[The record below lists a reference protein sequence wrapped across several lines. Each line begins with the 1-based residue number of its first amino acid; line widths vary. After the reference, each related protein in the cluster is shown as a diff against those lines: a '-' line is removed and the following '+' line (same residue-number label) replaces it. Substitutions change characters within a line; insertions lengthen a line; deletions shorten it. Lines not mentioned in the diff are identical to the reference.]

1 MSQEK
6 SKQYTSLSKK
16 SNLDQILWFVE
27 NYLPQ
32 KKDRAT
38 RKELNINILNTEIIK
53 QIQNVISFSDRLV
66 TSNSRDTKITFTFG
80 KWALPYLKMLKK
92 IGIAK

>member
-16 SNLDQILWFVE
+16 SNLDQILWFVK